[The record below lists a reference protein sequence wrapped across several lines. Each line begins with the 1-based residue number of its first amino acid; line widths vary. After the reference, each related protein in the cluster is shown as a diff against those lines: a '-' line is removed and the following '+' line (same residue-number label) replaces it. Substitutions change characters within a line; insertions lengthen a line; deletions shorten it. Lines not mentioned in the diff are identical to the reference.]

1 MNERYEATRR
11 RRPATVMVALCTIL
25 ALLLGGVASA
35 DNVDKLVSDLTTGS
49 DYKLRLSAAASLAKL
64 ADKRAIPAFI
74 KVLVGTGKKSKGKDK
89 EKTVRGAAAVGLG
102 KVVTSE
108 TSADLKKKAMAALLK
123 ASNEDKDSFVKK
135 QAKKAYEKL
144 KKLDE
149 EEDDDSSS
157 TSVATGAIYVDIGP
171 MASNTGTNDDKL
183 RENMKKTIKAAF
195 KKHAP
200 DIAIGEGSTSKGKVG
215 YHVDGTLNSVTESVK
230 SGQIFVAC
238 KVSGLVADYRG
249 NKNPPETSIF
259 GNIGGGAKTTADDT
273 DKSKAAAA
281 VDCVGAVLED
291 LVINRIIP
299 AIRTRAADQ

>member
-1 MNERYEATRR
+1 MNHVSSYLVR
-11 RRPATVMVALCTIL
+11 VAAAVGA
-25 ALLLGGVASA
+25 ALLLLLLTATPAAA
-35 DNVDKLVSDLTTGS
+35 DNVDKLIKDLSSGS
-49 DYKLRLSAAASLAKL
+49 DYKIRLSAAASLAKL
-64 ADKRAIPAFI
+64 GDERAIPAFI
-74 KVLVGTGKKSKGKDK
+74 KALDKDK

-102 KVVTSE
+102 KVVTGDTDE
-108 TSADLKKKAMAALLK
+108 ELRTDAITALEK
-123 ASNEDKDSFVKK
+123 ASKKDKDSFVKK

-149 EEDDDSSS
+149 QDDDDSSS

-215 YHVDGTLNSVTESVK
+215 YHVDGTLNSVTESLK

-291 LVINRIIP
+291 LVRKDIIP
-299 AIRTRAADQ
+299 AIRTRAANQ